1 MYEAIVTLHVVGAVA
16 FLAAH
21 AVSMYASFRV
31 RGERDGARAA
41 QLLGRSGQSIG
52 IMYIGL
58 GSLLIAG
65 IVAAFMGGHWGA
77 GWLWASIGVLVA
89 VVGVMYSVA
98 APFYQRIRQAV
109 GPDGAVAPDDLDR
122 LATSGRPWILLS
134 VGSIGF
140 VVIVGL
146 MLVKPF

>member
-31 RGERDGARAA
+31 RGERDGVRAA
-41 QLLGRSGQSIG
+41 RLLGRSGQSIG

-58 GSLLIAG
+58 AALLIAG
-65 IVAAFMGGHWGA
+65 IVAAFMGDHWGA

-89 VVGVMYSVA
+89 VIGVMYSVA
-98 APFYQRIRQAV
+98 APFYQRIRQAA
-109 GPDGAVAPDDLDR
+109 GPDGAVAPDDLER
-122 LATSGRPWILLS
+122 LATSSRPWILAS
-134 VGSIGF
+134 VGGIGF
-140 VVIVGL
+140 VAVVWL
-146 MLVKPF
+146 MLAKPF